1 LPVYQHFEKS
11 GLVRKPDQVDASLE
25 GLFSFKDSFGLL
37 VNLNG
42 INNRIGF
49 SKIVA
54 QVNILVL
61 VRLKGDG
68 DLVAILGLRKKS
80 I

>member
-1 LPVYQHFEKS
+1 
-11 GLVRKPDQVDASLE
+11 
-25 GLFSFKDSFGLL
+25 LFSFKDSFGLL